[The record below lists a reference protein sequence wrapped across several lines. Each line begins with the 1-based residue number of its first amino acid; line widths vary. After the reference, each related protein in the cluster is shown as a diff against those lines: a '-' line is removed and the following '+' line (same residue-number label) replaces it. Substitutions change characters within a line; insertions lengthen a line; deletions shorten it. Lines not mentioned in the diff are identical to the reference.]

1 MKSHLMNKKN
11 MAQSC
16 RVSATAF
23 DKWGVTPVERKGRE
37 AFYDVASVIDNRVSN
52 AINQITDDKGEI
64 DNDELLRVRIRLLTA
79 QAEAQELKNERER
92 GDVISTEFCIY
103 ALSKLASQISS
114 IMDSLPLTMQ
124 RRFPQMTPAITMEAM
139 TMTETEAL
147 GIIRSITGISQQA
160 DEQATQPDTV
170 TAENYARVMAE
181 VMRRDGIELN
191 GVDIR
196 NIRTRVLEMLSYR
209 RRVQM
214 YQEKEKIT
222 YQWKKPE
229 RLRR

>member
-1 MKSHLMNKKN
+1 MKSYLMNKKN

-64 DNDELLRVRIRLLTA
+64 DDDELLRVRIRLLTA
-79 QAEAQELKNERER
+79 QAEAQELKNERDR
-92 GDVISTEFCIY
+92 GDVIDTEFCMY

-124 RRFPQMTPAITMEAM
+124 RRFPQITPAMLDGLKREVVKACNASATVADNLPKILADYLA
-139 TMTETEAL
+139 ET
-147 GIIRSITGISQQA
+147 TGNV
-160 DEQATQPDTV
+160 P
-170 TAENYARVMAE
+170 
-181 VMRRDGIELN
+181 
-191 GVDIR
+191 
-196 NIRTRVLEMLSYR
+196 
-209 RRVQM
+209 
-214 YQEKEKIT
+214 EKLL
-222 YQWKKPE
+222 QKKGE
-229 RLRR
+229 

>member
-1 MKSHLMNKKN
+1 MKSHLMNKKT

-52 AINQITDDKGEI
+52 AIDQVTNDKGDI
-64 DNDELLRVRIRLLTA
+64 DDDELLRVRIRLLTA

-92 GDVISTEFCIY
+92 GDVIDTEFCLY

-124 RRFPQMTPAITMEAM
+124 RRFPQITPAMLDGLKREVVKACNASATVADNLPKILADYLME
-139 TMTETEAL
+139 T
-147 GIIRSITGISQQA
+147 TGNVP
-160 DEQATQPDTV
+160 EK
-170 TAENYARVMAE
+170 
-181 VMRRDGIELN
+181 L
-191 GVDIR
+191 
-196 NIRTRVLEMLSYR
+196 L
-209 RRVQM
+209 
-214 YQEKEKIT
+214 QEKGE
-222 YQWKKPE
+222 
-229 RLRR
+229 

>member
-1 MKSHLMNKKN
+1 

-114 IMDSLPLTMQ
+114 IMGSLPLTMQ
-124 RRFPQMTPAITMEAM
+124 RSFPQMTPAMLDGLKKKLSEPVTHAQNLMKTSRECCP
-139 TMTETEAL
+139 
-147 GIIRSITGISQQA
+147 II
-160 DEQATQPDTV
+160 
-170 TAENYARVMAE
+170 
-181 VMRRDGIELN
+181 
-191 GVDIR
+191 
-196 NIRTRVLEMLSYR
+196 
-209 RRVQM
+209 
-214 YQEKEKIT
+214 
-222 YQWKKPE
+222 
-229 RLRR
+229 

>member
-103 ALSKLASQISS
+103 ALSKLASQI
-114 IMDSLPLTMQ
+114 
-124 RRFPQMTPAITMEAM
+124 
-139 TMTETEAL
+139 
-147 GIIRSITGISQQA
+147 
-160 DEQATQPDTV
+160 
-170 TAENYARVMAE
+170 
-181 VMRRDGIELN
+181 
-191 GVDIR
+191 
-196 NIRTRVLEMLSYR
+196 
-209 RRVQM
+209 
-214 YQEKEKIT
+214 
-222 YQWKKPE
+222 
-229 RLRR
+229 

>member
-1 MKSHLMNKKN
+1 MKSYLMNKKN

-79 QAEAQELKNERER
+79 QAEAQELKNERDR
-92 GDVISTEFCIY
+92 GDVIDTEFCMY

-124 RRFPQMTPAITMEAM
+124 RSFPQMSPAMLDGLKKEVVRACNACTKLDENIPRILSDYLME
-139 TMTETEAL
+139 T
-147 GIIRSITGISQQA
+147 TGNVP
-160 DEQATQPDTV
+160 DKFQPDK
-170 TAENYARVMAE
+170 
-181 VMRRDGIELN
+181 D
-191 GVDIR
+191 
-196 NIRTRVLEMLSYR
+196 
-209 RRVQM
+209 
-214 YQEKEKIT
+214 K
-222 YQWKKPE
+222 
-229 RLRR
+229 